1 MLFSS
6 RLWSCLANRKKDI
19 IFTGTF
25 LHTNTNLTI
34 IKKNRGVCHASNS
47 HDKVLNTLYSISIII
62 KILLITSLQRTKLKC
77 HTLIGLNMTRDCKI
91 YFLMFDRLDLR
102 CAIWPKLCL
111 IISFLHHYENYTFLK
126 RFKCTWFT
134 NRYTFFF
141 LIIFT
146 NVLNKCTNNFI

>member
-1 MLFSS
+1 MMFIRCFKNVQFNFKMPILCYFF
-6 RLWSCLANRKKDI
+6 LGCDHVLQIERKNI

-34 IKKNRGVCHASNS
+34 IKKNRGFCHASNS
-47 HDKVLNTLYSISIII
+47 HNKVLNTLYSISIII

-102 CAIWPKLCL
+102 CAIWPKLCV
-111 IISFLHHYENYTFLK
+111 IISFLHHYKNYAFLK
-126 RFKCTWFT
+126 RFKCT
-134 NRYTFFF
+134 
-141 LIIFT
+141 
-146 NVLNKCTNNFI
+146 